1 MDHFD
6 SKVKQMRLNID
17 EINKEIQEIQNVRK
31 LIINFNI

>member
-1 MDHFD
+1 MDHID

-31 LIINFNI
+31 LE